1 MLENISKI
9 EYSYYNTIYGLNRG
23 DESMYYVYRF
33 LDKAKNVIYV
43 GKSKQDL
50 EQRFRGHL
58 HLPEE
63 CYNQVYKIE
72 YVECST
78 ESDMSIKEIYYINKY
93 RNTNIFFN
101 VLDTTELPTSV
112 EFNDKW
118 KQYKGPLG
126 AHFHKSINYK
136 KGYASEKTIR
146 YNKDG
151 SIDKRKTNKKK
162 GDSSFVEGF
171 SSEDVDLII
180 KQLIKSINDAT
191 NNNQEQIRFR
201 NLIMFM
207 ISINLPLKT
216 NDFLN
221 LKYKDLFDSK
231 DKLKSVDMKLS
242 RFYKDEILKVPL
254 RKNVRK
260 IILAYKQR
268 YNMTYDK
275 NAEDYLF
282 LSREHQ
288 IISPISWGRIL
299 SDTAKAAGIT
309 KSIGAESIRKTYG
322 INAYTNS
329 EDKLGAL
336 LFLGELWGHIR
347 EAQIIKYL
355 NLTEDS
361 IDYKYYFGEEY
372 AIGKVSLSKIKCLR
386 SSDALS
392 KQTPSSF
399 LSSSR
404 IAPTPPKKD
413 VIKKESKKEKPEKI
427 NRFWSAD
434 KKLEIIEKHLVQKI
448 PQKVLAQ
455 EYNVDAGAISR
466 WISIYKQFGKE
477 ALKDKRFKAK

>member
-1 MLENISKI
+1 MF
-9 EYSYYNTIYGLNRG
+9 
-23 DESMYYVYRF
+23 YVYRF
-33 LDKAKNVIYV
+33 LDKTKNVIYV

-63 CYNQVYKIE
+63 CYDQVYKIE
-72 YVECST
+72 YIECST

-93 RNTNIFFN
+93 RNTNFFFN

-112 EFNDKW
+112 TFDDKW

-126 AHFHKSINYK
+126 SHFHKSINYK
-136 KGYASEKTIR
+136 KGYTSEKTVR

-171 SSEDVDLII
+171 TSDEVDLII
-180 KQLIKSINDAT
+180 KQLIKNINEAT

-201 NLIMFM
+201 NLMMFM
-207 ISINLPLKT
+207 LSINLPLKT

-231 DKLKSVDMKLS
+231 DKLKSVEMKLS
-242 RFYKDEILKVPL
+242 RFYKDTILKVPL

-260 IILAYKQR
+260 IILAYTQR
-268 YNMTYDK
+268 YNMSYSE
-275 NAEDYLF
+275 NSEDYLF

-299 SDTAKAAGIT
+299 LDTSKAAGIT

-322 INAYTNS
+322 INVYTRS
-329 EDKLGAL
+329 EDKLNAL

-347 EAQIIKYL
+347 EAQIIRYL
-355 NLTEDS
+355 NLSEDE
-361 IDYKYYFGEEY
+361 IDYKYYFGEAY
-372 AIGKVSLSKIKCLR
+372 AIGKVSLSKIKCLKNNDE
-386 SSDALS
+386 SSKKDLIPDTLS
-392 KQTPSSF
+392 KKRFAQ
-399 LSSSR
+399 
-404 IAPTPPKKD
+404 IPKKTINPSKKTSKKKRQ
-413 VIKKESKKEKPEKI
+413 VFPVEKKVEIIKKNLNDKILIKTLAEEYKISMNTICNWITLYKKYGESG
-427 NRFWSAD
+427 
-434 KKLEIIEKHLVQKI
+434 LE
-448 PQKVLAQ
+448 
-455 EYNVDAGAISR
+455 DR
-466 WISIYKQFGKE
+466 RYKNE
-477 ALKDKRFKAK
+477 